1 MNLLDLES
9 WIELSINEFTIF
21 RSGRTSRRASV
32 SKSVRQHVEISY
44 SIVLFEGIN
53 TSINPG
59 WLHDDQGW
67 PQDDSRMTLDDPRM
81 TPGWPRISP
90 GWPRMTK
97 EDLRMTKDDP
107 RMTPGWPQ
115 DDPGMTQYDSRMT
128 QNNSRMTQAPAQAP
142 TPALSPHLLEMKLVE
157 ARFFFS
163 LLLFPS
169 TTNTFS
175 IFVLYKK
182 IQKVPNR
189 NSEIAKYCAIWWN

>member
-1 MNLLDLES
+1 M
-9 WIELSINEFTIF
+9 
-21 RSGRTSRRASV
+21 
-32 SKSVRQHVEISY
+32 SVRPSACWKFPLY
-44 SIVLFEGIN
+44 SNFWRHKYIIQSRM
-53 TSINPG
+53 TPG
-59 WLHDDQGW
+59 WLQDDQGW

-107 RMTPGWPQ
+107 RMTSGWPQ

-142 TPALSPHLLEMKLVE
+142 PPAPRPIFLS
-157 ARFFFS
+157 
-163 LLLFPS
+163 
-169 TTNTFS
+169 
-175 IFVLYKK
+175 YKK

-189 NSEIAKYCAIWWN
+189 NSEIAKYCAIWWNWIATVCSTN